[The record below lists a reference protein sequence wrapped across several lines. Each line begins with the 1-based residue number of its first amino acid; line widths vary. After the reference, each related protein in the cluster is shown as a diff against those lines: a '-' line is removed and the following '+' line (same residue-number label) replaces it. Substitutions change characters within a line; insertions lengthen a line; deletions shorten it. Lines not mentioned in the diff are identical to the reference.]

1 MGGNRKLNYNRP
13 PEHRTATNSEQ
24 GLPHYVR
31 PTSTCRKVTK
41 KEIIRRLSVV
51 ASSCRDVEQQNQV
64 TLAVNRSLTKKVAKS
79 KEVSEGLRM
88 CLNQCRRQVRST
100 KHDLVK
106 ALQDNVAT
114 KNDALS
120 QEQEH
125 QSLIAAMEKDAQATL
140 EQVKRGHSLS
150 MAKIISKS
158 ESKLAATEMKHKR
171 AESITEMKHKR
182 VVNNIEIEHKR
193 EVNIITKR
201 DRVTI
206 NAKEN
211 LHALEL
217 EIKSNEINVSP
228 PFHIVAF
235 LPSFTHTTFLQ
246 ELIKKHDT
254 QKCRDKKL
262 HRKQQVAKDK
272 KYARLLAAKEVKHAK
287 RQAANKALI
296 AKGIEMTRSIAQ
308 ASFTRSVNANFDHAT
323 FIAAWAKVL
332 RNRPDLAAHQHV
344 GVALIIE
351 SKYGSALPVFKD
363 PDQLKIAD
371 LAALVASTTDAAKN
385 GKVPVAMLSGA
396 TTTVFDLTTYS
407 MSSAT
412 PLLFPNQV
420 TSVTIGYESATTK
433 IVSLTID
440 LNFCDFYDGALLLD
454 ALVASL

>member
-1 MGGNRKLNYNRP
+1 METGELINFHVAVGDQVKSGDVLFEVMTDKIDMEVEAPADGVIEALVANP
-13 PEHRTATNSEQ
+13 
-24 GLPHYVR
+24 GDV
-31 PTSTCRKVTK
+31 V
-41 KEIIRRLSVV
+41 EIGKPVLIMLTETEVMAFDFGTDNEPVAAVEVV
-51 ASSCRDVEQQNQV
+51 ATPAPV
-64 TLAVNRSLTKKVAKS
+64 VATS
-79 KEVSEGLRM
+79 VAPAAPVI
-88 CLNQCRRQVRST
+88 LNET
-100 KHDLVK
+100 VK
-106 ALQDNVAT
+106 AVPKARVEAANRGIDLRTVRAT
-114 KNDALS
+114 GPDRT
-120 QEQEH
+120 
-125 QSLIAAMEKDAQATL
+125 ITMEDVNGAQLDPA
-140 EQVKRGHSLS
+140 
-150 MAKIISKS
+150 I
-158 ESKLAATEMKHKR
+158 
-171 AESITEMKHKR
+171 
-182 VVNNIEIEHKR
+182 
-193 EVNIITKR
+193 
-201 DRVTI
+201 
-206 NAKEN
+206 
-211 LHALEL
+211 
-217 EIKSNEINVSP
+217 
-228 PFHIVAF
+228 
-235 LPSFTHTTFLQ
+235 
-246 ELIKKHDT
+246 
-254 QKCRDKKL
+254 
-262 HRKQQVAKDK
+262 
-272 KYARLLAAKEVKHAK
+272 AK

-296 AKGIEMTRSIAQ
+296 AKGIEMTRGIAQ